1 MKRNAIRLE
10 KLEYKLIGNSSDF
23 FRWSDFKILERIEGL
38 EFKNGRTPT
47 QKFLDMK
54 KVTDKTK
61 QIFSPKVSQHM
72 REKQAERNA
81 EIASMNELEFQGH
94 LDKLII
100 ENDMAETF
108 EDMSEQYIKDNNK
121 TKKETLC

>member
-1 MKRNAIRLE
+1 MKKNALRLA
-10 KLEYKLIGNSSDF
+10 KLEDRLVGNESDL
-23 FRWSDFKILERIEGL
+23 FRWSDFEILERIEGL

-61 QIFSPKVSQHM
+61 SIFTPKVSQRM

-81 EIASMNELEFQGH
+81 EIASMNELEFHG
-94 LDKLII
+94 LLSKLVT
-100 ENDMAETF
+100 EGEMDETF
-108 EDMSEQYIKDNNK
+108 EDMSEQNIKDNNK

>member
-1 MKRNAIRLE
+1 MKKNATRLA
-10 KLEYKLIGNSSDF
+10 KLEEKLIGGRSDI
-23 FRWSDFKILERIEGL
+23 FRFCDFEILERIEAL
-38 EFKNGRTPT
+38 EFQKGRKPT
-47 QKFLDMK
+47 QKFMDMK
-54 KVTDKTK
+54 KSADRTK
-61 QIFSPKVSQHM
+61 PVFTPKVSQHM

-108 EDMSEQYIKDNNK
+108 EDMSEQNIKDNNK

>member
-1 MKRNAIRLE
+1 MKKNGVRLT
-10 KLEYKLIGNSSDF
+10 KLEDRLIGNRSDVFRLSDF
-23 FRWSDFKILERIEGL
+23 EILERIEGL

-47 QKFLDMK
+47 QKFMDMK
-54 KVTDKTK
+54 KSADRTK
-61 QIFSPKVSQHM
+61 PVFTPKVSQRM

-108 EDMSEQYIKDNNK
+108 EDMNEQNIKDNNK

>member
-1 MKRNAIRLE
+1 MKKNALRLARLE
-10 KLEYKLIGNSSDF
+10 DRLVGNESDI
-23 FRWSDFKILERIEGL
+23 FRLSNFEILERIEGL
-38 EFKNGRTPT
+38 EFQKARKPT
-47 QKFLDMK
+47 QKFLNMK

-61 QIFSPKVSQHM
+61 QIFTPKVSQLM

-81 EIASMNELEFQGH
+81 EIASMNELEFQDH

-108 EDMSEQYIKDNNK
+108 EDMNEQNIKDNNK

>member
-1 MKRNAIRLE
+1 MKKNATRLE
-10 KLEYKLIGNSSDF
+10 KLEDKLIGSRSDIFRLSDF
-23 FRWSDFKILERIEGL
+23 EILERIEEL
-38 EFKNGRTPT
+38 EFQKGMRPT
-47 QKFLDMK
+47 QKFKNMK
-54 KVTDKTK
+54 KEADNVNPVFT
-61 QIFSPKVSQHM
+61 PKVSQRM

-108 EDMSEQYIKDNNK
+108 EDMNEQNIKDNNK